1 MKIDIRHDLEPLIRN
16 LDLRRD
22 QVPYAAKLA
31 LDATAKATKAA
42 EIEEMKRVFDRPTP
56 YTLNAIFTKNA
67 TKQNLEARVW
77 LKDESIVAVDPH
89 YLTPQIVGGTRPVKR
104 FEKMLRRV
112 LVVPKDFVAVPGDA
126 AKLDQYGNISR
137 GQIQQLLSYFQAF
150 YLSGTESKNLDKKK
164 RDKLARGTKTKQGY
178 SYFVGRPGGGKLP
191 PGIWQRFQF
200 AAGSSIKPIIIFVDH
215 TAYKKRLDWYG
226 VAERTYRVTFLP
238 EFHAGYAKAMQTARG
253 IK

>member
-1 MKIDIRHDLEPLIRN
+1 MKIDIRHDLNPLIRN

-77 LKDESIVAVDPH
+77 LKDESMVAVNPH

-104 FEKMLRRV
+104 FEQMLRRV
-112 LVVPKDFVAVPGDA
+112 LVVPEDFVAVPGNA
-126 AKLDQYGNISR
+126 AKLDEYGNISR
-137 GQIQQLLSYFQAF
+137 GQIQQLLAYFQAF
-150 YLSGTESKNLDKKK
+150 YLAGTTSANMSQKR
-164 RDKLARGTKTKQGY
+164 RDKLAKGTKTKQGY

-215 TAYKKRLDWYG
+215 ATYRKRLDWYG
-226 VAERTYRVTFLP
+226 VADRVYHATFLP
-238 EFHAGYAKAMQTARG
+238 EFRAGYAKAMQTA
-253 IK
+253 KPL

>member
-1 MKIDIRHDLEPLIRN
+1 MKIDIRHDLNPLIRS

-77 LKDESIVAVDPH
+77 LKDTSTTFGGDH
-89 YLTPQIVGGTRPVKR
+89 YLTPQIVGGTRQVKR
-104 FEKMLRRV
+104 FEQMLRQV
-112 LVVPKDFVAVPGDA
+112 LVVPQDFVAVPGNA
-126 AKLDQYGNISR
+126 AKLDEYGNISR
-137 GQIQQLLSYFQAF
+137 GQIQQLLAYFQAF
-150 YLSGTESKNLDKKK
+150 YLSGTTSANMDKKR
-164 RDKLARGTKTKQGY
+164 RDKLAKGTKSKQGY
-178 SYFVGRPGGGKLP
+178 TYFVGRPGGGKLP

-200 AAGSSIKPIIIFVDH
+200 AVGSSIKPIIIFVDH
-215 TAYKKRLDWYG
+215 ASYKKRLDWYG
-226 VAERTYRVTFLP
+226 VGDKVYRLTFLP
-238 EFHAGYAKAMQTARG
+238 EFHAGYAKAMQTA
-253 IK
+253 KPL